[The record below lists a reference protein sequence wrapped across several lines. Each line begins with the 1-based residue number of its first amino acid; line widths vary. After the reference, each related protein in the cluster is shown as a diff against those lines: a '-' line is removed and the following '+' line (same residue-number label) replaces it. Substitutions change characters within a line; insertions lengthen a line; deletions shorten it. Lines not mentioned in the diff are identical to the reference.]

1 MEQDGIEREGRPA
14 RATRTGHLH
23 AILRDVLVP
32 RLLKLGGTFA
42 PEGVTEEPAPEE
54 LAIEKTETDLPP
66 TLVGELPLRASC
78 RASR

>member
-14 RATRTGHLH
+14 
-23 AILRDVLVP
+23 RDVLVP

-54 LAIEKTETDLPP
+54 LAIAVLDNQA
-66 TLVGELPLRASC
+66 PLASGWSN
-78 RASR
+78 RWSKMV